1 MADRSEGSNAPGVI
15 PFFKN
20 WPVVISL
27 SVVMVVDIVWELLNE
42 TPAIW
47 DMAYHQLQGWSY
59 LEAFRA
65 GTLVSK
71 FSSLSPSY
79 PPLYYLQE
87 ALVFAWIPESE
98 FKILIVNL
106 PFILLI
112 AYATYRISALFL
124 SGAVAAWAP
133 LLVLLFPAMTMVH
146 REALLDGALAAWVT
160 VGAWLILRSHWF
172 AHRGW
177 TLAFGL
183 VCALGTLTKW
193 TMAIYLI
200 VPVVFGVAA
209 SGRRGRTIANLAV
222 AGLVALPLVLSYYLP
237 NLGAMISRYPTTEQT
252 GLIPWLPYPR
262 HGEPGLNNIWGWIY
276 YPRVL
281 SSYFLYFPLTVLFG
295 IGVFRN
301 RTNGPARAALEQRIP
316 LFLWSWLGSGLI
328 FLTFITPK
336 DPRFVLPMI
345 PPMAMLL
352 LFFWEDRPRLI
363 GLIVAL
369 ALIQSVTFS
378 LPLFRP
384 VKLALFGLE
393 GDRDYQSLQREWVL
407 YANHYF
413 HLGGPPV
420 REDWRLA
427 EILEVIPEGASV
439 GVLPTL
445 PRFHSG
451 SLQLQSVTSDRNV
464 SFFDFNEGPFGPN
477 ALTESDFLVAKT
489 GHQGISFITNG
500 NEQVMEGLPEKGW
513 GLLREWPLPDGG
525 RAQLWKADSR

>member
-1 MADRSEGSNAPGVI
+1 MAYWSGGSAAPEMI

-20 WPVVISL
+20 WPVAISL
-27 SVVMVVDIVWELLNE
+27 SVVMAVDIVWELLNE
-42 TPAIW
+42 APAIW

-65 GTLVSK
+65 GTLVSQ
-71 FSSLSPSY
+71 FSSLSPAY

-112 AYATYRISALFL
+112 AYATYPISALFL
-124 SGAVAAWAP
+124 SASAAGWAP

-172 AHRGW
+172 THTGW

-193 TMAIYLI
+193 TMPIYLI

-209 SGRRGRTIANLAV
+209 SGRRGRAIGNLAV

-295 IGVFRN
+295 IGVFRR
-301 RTNGPARAALEQRIP
+301 RTSGPARVALAEKIP
-316 LFLWSWLGSGLI
+316 LFLWSWLGASLILLI
-328 FLTFITPK
+328 FLTPK
-336 DPRFVLPMI
+336 DPRFALPMI

-352 LFFWEDRPRLI
+352 LFFWKDQKTE
-363 GLIVAL
+363 AL
-369 ALIQSVTFS
+369 RCF
-378 LPLFRP
+378 
-384 VKLALFGLE
+384 
-393 GDRDYQSLQREWVL
+393 YLQCR
-407 YANHYF
+407 
-413 HLGGPPV
+413 
-420 REDWRLA
+420 
-427 EILEVIPEGASV
+427 
-439 GVLPTL
+439 
-445 PRFHSG
+445 
-451 SLQLQSVTSDRNV
+451 
-464 SFFDFNEGPFGPN
+464 
-477 ALTESDFLVAKT
+477 
-489 GHQGISFITNG
+489 
-500 NEQVMEGLPEKGW
+500 
-513 GLLREWPLPDGG
+513 
-525 RAQLWKADSR
+525 